1 MGEAPQPLQRSL
13 AQPVFVDTAVLV
25 AAEDGADAALQ
36 APVLACLDLL
46 WRERLGRVS
55 SQVLAEFYDT
65 VTRAASAPMPHGDA
79 RAAIRRYHSW
89 TPWQID
95 AATLET
101 AWALEARHQ
110 LAWGDCL
117 ALAAAQ
123 HSGCASLLSLSLPQ
137 GAQYGGVEVL
147 HPLHCA
153 LAVP

>member
-1 MGEAPQPLQRSL
+1 MN
-13 AQPVFVDTAVLV
+13 F
-25 AAEDGADAALQ
+25 
-36 APVLACLDLL
+36 
-46 WRERLGRVS
+46 S
-55 SQVLAEFYDT
+55 SILRWQSPDS
-65 VTRAASAPMPHGDA
+65 ASNPP
-79 RAAIRRYHSW
+79 
-89 TPWQID
+89 TPD
-95 AATLET
+95 EPKAATLET